1 MKIIMVVEE
10 IDKEPCIL
18 IDSPYIKNANFKSGD
33 IISVDIK
40 RNKIIISKDK
50 KLKKK
55 VHMTCKSRLIEK
67 LYDKLFWYTYEASEK
82 EFDSKKVSSIVKLLD
97 FLDPHKK

>member
-33 IISVDIK
+33 ILSVSIK
-40 RNKIIISKDK
+40 RNKIVVTKNK

-55 VHMTCKSRLIEK
+55 N
-67 LYDKLFWYTYEASEK
+67 F
-82 EFDSKKVSSIVKLLD
+82 
-97 FLDPHKK
+97 

>member
-33 IISVDIK
+33 ILSVSIK
-40 RNKIIISKDK
+40 RNKIVVTK
-50 KLKKK
+50 KQK
-55 VHMTCKSRLIEK
+55 
-67 LYDKLFWYTYEASEK
+67 A
-82 EFDSKKVSSIVKLLD
+82 
-97 FLDPHKK
+97 

>member
-33 IISVDIK
+33 ILSVNIK
-40 RNKIIISKDK
+40 RNKIIVQKAKSLRK
-50 KLKKK
+50 KLTTYHPKKN
-55 VHMTCKSRLIEK
+55 LIQ
-67 LYDKLFWYTYEASEK
+67 
-82 EFDSKKVSSIVKLLD
+82 KK
-97 FLDPHKK
+97 

>member
-33 IISVDIK
+33 ILSVKIK
-40 RNKIIISKDK
+40 RNKIIVTKNK
-50 KLKKK
+50 KQKKK
-55 VHMTCKSRLIEK
+55 ELPTCK
-67 LYDKLFWYTYEASEK
+67 AQ
-82 EFDSKKVSSIVKLLD
+82 
-97 FLDPHKK
+97 FLK